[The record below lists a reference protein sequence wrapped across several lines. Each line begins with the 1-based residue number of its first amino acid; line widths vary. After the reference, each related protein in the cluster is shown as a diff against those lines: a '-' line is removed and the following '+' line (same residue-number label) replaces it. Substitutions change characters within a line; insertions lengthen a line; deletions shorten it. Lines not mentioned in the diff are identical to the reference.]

1 MAYSPPL
8 KYRGIIRTI
17 VARYNPYHFA
27 QVKWGVIRRAGVG
40 AGEPCMDGRGAGGE
54 HWGDRGERGRAV
66 AHRAVHDA
74 GGLHGRGRTG
84 PGGGHSQA

>member
-1 MAYSPPL
+1 
-8 KYRGIIRTI
+8 
-17 VARYNPYHFA
+17 
-27 QVKWGVIRRAGVG
+27 
-40 AGEPCMDGRGAGGE
+40 MDGRGAGGE

-66 AHRAVHDA
+66 AHRGADDA